1 MNKIE
6 LIWNVIKPLASKK
19 EYPKKSRLLNEGD
32 ISKHLLFIE
41 SGCVRSWFNN
51 DGDDITFQ
59 FFFEG
64 SFVSSFESFRKG
76 KPSLFNLETLEP
88 TILHMIH
95 RDDLAAAAKIFP
107 ELKDAV
113 NEFLS
118 SRLYHYQKLF
128 LSRIKNSPQLRY
140 EELIKENPEIFKRV
154 PHHYI
159 ASYLG
164 ITPVS
169 LSRIRNRANR

>member
-1 MNKIE
+1 MNEIE
-6 LIWNVIKPLASKK
+6 HIWKTIQPLAKKK
-19 EYPKKSRLLNEGD
+19 EYPKKSRLLNEDD
-32 ISKHLLFIE
+32 ISIHLLFIE

-51 DGDDITFQ
+51 EGDDITFQ

-64 SFVSSFESFRKG
+64 SFVSSFESFRKS
-76 KPSLFNLETLEP
+76 KPSLFNLETIEP
-88 TILHMIH
+88 TILHVIH
-95 RDDLAAAAKIFP
+95 RDDLATAAANFP

-128 LSRIKNSPQLRY
+128 LSRIKNSPQRRY

-169 LSRIRNRANR
+169 LSRIRNKAKR